1 MSKDQQFFC
10 PECRAE
16 GTLDARYDVWRR
28 VKDPYISEYGK
39 LHWNRE
45 ADPEE
50 RLVGYRCSKCRKLLT
65 EEKVIASIKTRV
77 DEITLKEPPESV
89 VFYVTR
95 RWLETLH
102 NTIEKKQ
109 KRNKYFAL
117 KDDLDVVEN
126 SLLEQYLIPISRMF
140 VQYVLNNVDLNMV
153 NGFWQYELETD
164 VAPILARFDAQDLCH
179 MVNPNTDNTVCFDTM
194 IREMGWYLIKDHK
207 DEPTPF

>member
-10 PECRAE
+10 PECGAE

-50 RLVGYRCSKCRKLLT
+50 RLAGYRCSQCQKELS
-65 EEKVIASIKTRV
+65 EERVSASIKTRV
-77 DEITLKEPPESV
+77 DEITIKEPPEAA
-89 VFYVTR
+89 VFYVAR
-95 RWLETLH
+95 GWLSSMHDTPGEQGLDMYV
-102 NTIEKKQ
+102 TIKE
-109 KRNKYFAL
+109 AL
-117 KDDLDVVEN
+117 AIGEEM
-126 SLLEQYLIPISRMF
+126 LLEQYLIPISRMF

-164 VAPILARFDAQDLCH
+164 AAPILAKFDACELCH
-179 MVNPNTDNTVCFDTM
+179 MAYHTTDNTDRFDTV

-207 DEPTPF
+207 DEPAPF